1 MRSTRVSTLTVW
13 LVMLFACSLL
23 LLPATQQS
31 EALYVLVP
39 AFVALGLWS
48 YCVSTLW
55 KRDQAPPV
63 VDIGVAA
70 VTFTTLYTVIPLLNF
85 YLGGLEF
92 GVLSDGR
99 LQRHVPS
106 AEELGMF
113 FAQHIAYLGA
123 LALAYSFFRP
133 TIPRGPVGQV
143 NPPRGVAL
151 NILVWMFLILTAYAA
166 VLYYVLGI
174 GFKTGYGDE
183 SHIWEGPLWLQQI
196 NGKLSDLQFIF
207 QAAVLAFMVR
217 RKDANQVR
225 YFLYLLIAWNVGVAL
240 LEPGS
245 RSELLSLLLL
255 TFLFWQTFHGTSLRF
270 TMIVPPTV
278 FALFMFLGL
287 VRSFLNLGDMVL
299 SIDRFETLASATNEF
314 QSMLGTAFDV
324 QKILERGA
332 DVPATLMFND
342 VVPMLPPQQLLP
354 FPKISGADWYLVQI
368 GQDGM
373 GIGYV
378 WSVISQASVG
388 FGIAE
393 LVVRGVVLGWF
404 LARVHGWYRRRQK
417 KFLPTVIY
425 VVLCVS
431 TVSTFRDTTGAI
443 LWVIWWGV
451 IPFTMMFHFFGLR
464 SEFAPTGSA
473 ESPAPL
479 RSPRM
484 LMNRV
489 GATTSSR

>member
-1 MRSTRVSTLTVW
+1 MRSTRVSSIVW
-13 LVMLFACSLL
+13 LGMLFACSIMY
-23 LLPATQQS
+23 LPLARQS
-31 EALYVLVP
+31 ESWYVLMP
-39 AFVALGLWS
+39 AAVAIGLWS
-48 YCVSTLW
+48 HCVSTMW
-55 KRDQAPPV
+55 SRDQALPV

-99 LQRHVPS
+99 LQRHAPS
-106 AEELGMF
+106 AEELGRF
-113 FAQHIAYLGA
+113 FAQHVVYLAA
-123 LALAYSFFRP
+123 LVVAYSVFRP
-133 TIPRGPVGQV
+133 TIQAAPVGQV
-143 NPPRGVAL
+143 SPPRGLAL
-151 NILVWMFLILTAYAA
+151 NMLVWMFLILTAYAA

-174 GFKTGYGDE
+174 GFRTGYGDE

-217 RKDANQVR
+217 RKDASQIR
-225 YFLYLLIAWNVGVAL
+225 YCLYLLIAWNVGIAL
-240 LEPGS
+240 MQPGS

-255 TFLFWQTFHGTSLRF
+255 TFLFWQKFHGTSLRF
-270 TMIVPPTV
+270 TMIVPPMV

-324 QKILERGA
+324 HKILERGA
-332 DVPATLMFND
+332 DVPAILAFND
-342 VVPMLPPQQLLP
+342 LVPLLPPQQLLP
-354 FPKISGADWYLVQI
+354 FPKTSGADWYLVQI

-378 WSVISQASVG
+378 WSVISQASIG
-388 FGIAE
+388 FGIPE
-393 LVVRGVVLGWF
+393 LIARGVVLGWF
-404 LARVHGWYRRRQK
+404 LARVHAWYRRRQT

-425 VVLCVS
+425 VVLCAS

-443 LWVIWWGV
+443 LWVICWGV
-451 IPFTMMFHFFGLR
+451 IPFAMMFYLIGLR
-464 SEFAPTGSA
+464 SAFVST
-473 ESPAPL
+473 SPEKGRAPL
-479 RSPRM
+479 RSPQIM
-484 LMNRV
+484 MNRFRV
-489 GATTSSR
+489 TPSTR